1 MEQKHGI
8 LLLNK
13 PKGMSSAFAIGRLK
27 KLGQKKIG
35 HAGTLDPMATGLLIV
50 LLGEATK
57 ISGYLLENG
66 EAPSACVR
74 RCQGRDGRTGGGEL
88 GTTQTEGKRRQ
99 QTRAERRPGGPA
111 FAHQGLSRAG

>member
-13 PKGMSSAFAIGRLK
+13 PKGMSSAFAVGRLK

-57 ISGYLLENG
+57 LSGYLLENG
-66 EAPSACVR
+66 EKTYSGTLELC
-74 RCQGRDGRTGGGEL
+74 GE
-88 GTTQTEGKRRQ
+88 T
-99 QTRAERRPGGPA
+99 
-111 FAHQGLSRAG
+111 